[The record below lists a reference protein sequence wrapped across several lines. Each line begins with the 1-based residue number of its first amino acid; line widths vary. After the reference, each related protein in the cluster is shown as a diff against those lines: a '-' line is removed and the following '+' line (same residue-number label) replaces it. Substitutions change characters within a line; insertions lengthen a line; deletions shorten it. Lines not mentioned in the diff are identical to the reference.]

1 MIVTKLSEI
10 SVDSIADYLRLAE
23 VTENDRE
30 FLATLN
36 GVTKDYI
43 MQYTG
48 IPEDELDNYNDLVI
62 AAYVLI
68 QDMYDTRA
76 MYVESDNVNKV
87 VDTILGMHQRN
98 LL

>member
-36 GVTKDYI
+36 GVAKDYI

>member
-10 SVDSIADYLRLAE
+10 SVDSIADYLRIAE
-23 VTENDRE
+23 VTEKDRE

-36 GVTKDYI
+36 GVAKDYI

-68 QDMYDTRA
+68 QDMYDTRT

>member
-10 SVDSIADYLRLAE
+10 SVDSIADYLRIAE
-23 VTENDRE
+23 VTESDRE

-36 GVTKDYI
+36 GVAKDYI

-68 QDMYDTRA
+68 QDMYDTRT
-76 MYVESDNVNKV
+76 MYVGSDNVNKV

>member
-1 MIVTKLSEI
+1 MIVTKISEI
-10 SVDSIADYLRLAE
+10 SVDSIADYLRIAE

-30 FLATLN
+30 FLATIY
-36 GVTKDYI
+36 GVAKDYI

-68 QDMYDTRA
+68 QDMYDTRT

>member
-10 SVDSIADYLRLAE
+10 SVDSITDYLRIAE

-30 FLATLN
+30 FLATIN
-36 GVTKDYI
+36 GVAKDYI

-68 QDMYDTRA
+68 QDMYDTRT

>member
-10 SVDSIADYLRLAE
+10 SVDSIADYLRIAE

-30 FLATLN
+30 FLATIY
-36 GVTKDYI
+36 GVAKDYI

-68 QDMYDTRA
+68 QDMYDTRT
-76 MYVESDNVNKV
+76 MYVGSDNVNKV

>member
-10 SVDSIADYLRLAE
+10 SVDSIADYLRIAE
-23 VTENDRE
+23 LTENDRE
-30 FLATLN
+30 FLTTLN
-36 GVTKDYI
+36 GVAKDYI

-68 QDMYDTRA
+68 QDMYDTRT

>member
-1 MIVTKLSEI
+1 MK
-10 SVDSIADYLRLAE
+10 
-23 VTENDRE
+23 
-30 FLATLN
+30 
-36 GVTKDYI
+36 
-43 MQYTG
+43 
-48 IPEDELDNYNDLVI
+48 LDNYNDLVI

-68 QDMYDTRA
+68 QDMYDTRT

>member
-10 SVDSIADYLRLAE
+10 SVDSIADYLRIAE

-36 GVTKDYI
+36 GVAKDYI

-68 QDMYDTRA
+68 QDMYDTRT

>member
-10 SVDSIADYLRLAE
+10 SVDSIADYLRIAE

-30 FLATLN
+30 FLATIN
-36 GVTKDYI
+36 GVAKDYI

-68 QDMYDTRA
+68 QDMYDTRT

>member
-10 SVDSIADYLRLAE
+10 SVNSIADYLRIAE
-23 VTENDRE
+23 LTENDRE
-30 FLATLN
+30 FLATLY
-36 GVTKDYI
+36 GVAKDYI

-48 IPEDELDNYNDLVI
+48 IPEDELDKYNDLVI

-68 QDMYDTRA
+68 QDMYDSRT

>member
-1 MIVTKLSEI
+1 MIVTKISEI
-10 SVDSIADYLRLAE
+10 SVDSIADYLRIAE
-23 VTENDRE
+23 ITENDRE

-36 GVTKDYI
+36 GVAKDYI

-68 QDMYDTRA
+68 QDMYDTRT

>member
-10 SVDSIADYLRLAE
+10 SVNSIADYLRLAE

-30 FLATLN
+30 FLATLY
-36 GVTKDYI
+36 GVAKDYI

-68 QDMYDTRA
+68 QDMYDTRT

>member
-10 SVDSIADYLRLAE
+10 SVDSIAEYLRIAE

-30 FLATLN
+30 FLATIY
-36 GVTKDYI
+36 GVAKDYI

-48 IPEDELDNYNDLVI
+48 IPEKELDNYNDLVI
-62 AAYVLI
+62 ACYVLI
-68 QDMYDTRA
+68 QDMYDTRT

>member
-10 SVDSIADYLRLAE
+10 SVNSIADYLRIAE
-23 VTENDRE
+23 LTENDRE
-30 FLATLN
+30 FLATLY
-36 GVTKDYI
+36 GVAKDYI

-68 QDMYDTRA
+68 QDMYDTRT

>member
-10 SVDSIADYLRLAE
+10 SVDSIADYLRIAE
-23 VTENDRE
+23 ITENDRE

-36 GVTKDYI
+36 GVAKDYI

-68 QDMYDTRA
+68 QDMYDTRT

>member
-1 MIVTKLSEI
+1 MIVTKISEI
-10 SVDSIADYLRLAE
+10 SVDSIADYLRIAE

-30 FLATLN
+30 FLATIN
-36 GVTKDYI
+36 GVAKDYI

-68 QDMYDTRA
+68 QDMYDTRT

>member
-1 MIVTKLSEI
+1 MIVTKISEI
-10 SVDSIADYLRLAE
+10 SVDSIADYLRIAE
-23 VTENDRE
+23 LTENDRE

-36 GVTKDYI
+36 GVAKDYI

-68 QDMYDTRA
+68 QDMYDTRT